1 MRGYINLEKDD
12 EEFVFSVDL
21 ERCEEKD
28 IWIEY
33 VGMFD
38 GMGGMV
44 GEKMVGENK
53 LGCRSR
59 KCGDTVVEVSIS
71 RMDIVI

>member
-12 EEFVFSVDL
+12 DEFVFSVDL
-21 ERCEEKD
+21 ERGEEKD

-38 GMGGMV
+38 GMGGII
-44 GEKMVGENK
+44 GENK
-53 LGCRSR
+53 LGCAG
-59 KCGDTVVEVSIS
+59 KCGDTVVDVSFP
-71 RMDIVI
+71 RTDLVI